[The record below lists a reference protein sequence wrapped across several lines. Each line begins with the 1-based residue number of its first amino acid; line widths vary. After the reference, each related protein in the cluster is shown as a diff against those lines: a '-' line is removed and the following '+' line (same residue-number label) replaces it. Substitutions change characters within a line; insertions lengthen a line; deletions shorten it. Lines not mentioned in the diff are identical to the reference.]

1 MKKQILTSLTL
12 MMALTS
18 AGCASQQAASSTSAS
33 TSSASSTSANTTTA
47 ETMNIV
53 EEFKTPAAQTKP
65 LTRWWVPGS
74 HMNKDEIE
82 KEIKS
87 MVDAGFGGAEI
98 VPVSVEGGD
107 GDGQIDWG
115 TDQWKEIT
123 KFILETAGKY
133 DFTIDFTLTPAWPL
147 ALPTIKDV
155 NDPKQGAQMEL
166 DGAWV
171 DGISAKNPLKGNL
184 PVSKEAQEDAAKVD
198 GNIELI
204 AVTAAPYVDKENK
217 VLDYSKA
224 VSIDLDD
231 VKKNEDGTYSLDFTP
246 EGDGEYVVYAWYQ
259 HPSGNTKYGN
269 NQVDHFS
276 AAGTQMIIDYWQD
289 ELIPYYGDDWKNV
302 RSLFV
307 DSLEFETHLDW
318 TYELNKGFQEKYGY
332 DIMPYLAAVYDSS
345 DEFTAIG
352 NYMGD
357 PVNTFTF
364 NENSEQI
371 KNDFRQYLTE
381 LYIQNN
387 IVPLQEFCQANGVT
401 LRYQTSYGKSLNL
414 LETAMYPDIPE
425 TESLYGNDYMDFY
438 RLQSGAV
445 HAMDKPIYS
454 METAAEWTETWN
466 DKKEDGNYGTRGNG
480 ENNSGNYEQTFADH
494 LWHDQRAF
502 ASGVNQVVF
511 HGYPYNGQY
520 EDGAVAGTQWPGFTG
535 FESYRWSNSW
545 GERQPNW
552 MYAKNYTDFIS
563 RNQIILRQG
572 TPKVDL
578 AVYHYSYYETI
589 DFWGPDK
596 ILDTTNLEQNGYSY
610 DFIDPSI
617 LSLDD
622 MQVEDG
628 RLDAAGCAYKALVF
642 NNEEVIPYETAK
654 KVKDLA
660 EKGLPIVFVNS
671 VPETKAYVQDDDVKA
686 VIDEI
691 LKLDTVIQVDD
702 LDSLAQTL
710 KDKDIIPDAN
720 YTDETLL
727 TNHRQDEAIDYYYF
741 YNYGD
746 AHNYKE
752 VQLAD
757 VVDCEIEL
765 SGEGTPYLMDAWTG
779 ETSAIA
785 DYTQEDGKVTVNVE
799 IAPNDSKI
807 IALSKDELAPA
818 AEKTEAM
825 SGEVKIDDWS
835 LTVESWTK
843 GESVLETKKT
853 NIEVGTLDELKPWD
867 QIEGL
872 EDVSGVGV
880 YSAEF
885 EMPAD
890 YKAGQ
895 EAYIHCGF
903 VKDAYGVAI
912 NDKDIEID
920 PISGL
925 ANVTD
930 FVKEG
935 KNTIKI
941 TVATSMLNAI
951 LKENSSILNEDGRVL
966 DDRSPASYGLV
977 NDVIINGSGS
987 LK

>member
-1 MKKQILTSLTL
+1 MNKQVLTGLAL
-12 MMALTS
+12 MMALS
-18 AGCASQQAASSTSAS
+18 SIGCASQPTAS
-33 TSSASSTSANTTTA
+33 TSTTSTASAATEA
-47 ETMNIV
+47 EGVKNVSIV
-53 EEFKTPAAQTKP
+53 EEFKNPANQNKP
-65 LTRWWVPGS
+65 LTRWWIPGS
-74 HMNKDEIE
+74 QMNKDEIE

-87 MVDAGFGGAEI
+87 MADAGFGGAEI

-115 TDQWKEIT
+115 SDQWKEIT
-123 KFILETAGKY
+123 KYILETAGKY

-171 DGISAKNPLKGNL
+171 DGITADHPLNGKL
-184 PVSKEAQEDAAKVD
+184 PVSQEAQDDAKKVE
-198 GNIELI
+198 GEVKLI
-204 AVTAAPYVDKENK
+204 AVSAAPYLDKENK
-217 VLDYSKA
+217 VLDYSSAKA
-224 VSIDLDD
+224 LDLDT
-231 VKKNEDGTYSLDFTP
+231 VKENEDGTWSIDFTP
-246 EGDGEYVVYAWYQ
+246 EDDREYVLYAWYQ

-269 NQVDHFS
+269 NQVDHYS
-276 AAGTQMIIDYWQD
+276 AAGTQMIIDYWED
-289 ELIPYYGDDWKNV
+289 ELIPYYGDGWKNV

-318 TYELNKGFQEKYGY
+318 TYDLNKGFQEKYGY

-345 DEFTAIG
+345 DEMSAIG

-364 NENSEQI
+364 NENTEQI
-371 KNDFRQYLTE
+371 KNDFREYLTE

-387 IVPLQEFCQANGVT
+387 IVPLQEFCQANGVS

-438 RLQSGAV
+438 RLQAGAV
-445 HAMDKPIYS
+445 HAQDKPIYS

-520 EDGAVAGTQWPGFTG
+520 EQGTVAGTQWPGFTG

-552 MYAKNYTDFIS
+552 MFAKDYTDFIS
-563 RNQIILRQG
+563 RNQMILRQG

-578 AVYHYSYYETI
+578 AVYHHSYYETI

-596 ILDTTNLEQNGYSY
+596 VLDTTDLEQNGYSY

-617 LSLDD
+617 LSLDN
-622 MQVEDG
+622 MQVEEN
-628 RLDAAGCAYKALVF
+628 RLDLEGAAYKALIF
-642 NNEEVIPYETAK
+642 NNEDMIPYETAK
-654 KVKDLA
+654 KVKELA
-660 EKGLPIVFVNS
+660 ENGLTIVFVNS
-671 VPETKAYVQDDDVKA
+671 IPENKAFVQDEEVEDL
-686 VIDEI
+686 IDEI
-691 LKLDTVIQVDD
+691 LKLDTVIEVDD
-702 LDSLAQTL
+702 LDSLADAL
-710 KDKDIIPDAN
+710 KEHQIIPDAD
-720 YTDETLL
+720 YSDETLL
-727 TNHRQDEAIDYYYF
+727 TNHRQDETADYYYF

-752 VQLAD
+752 IQTAD
-757 VVDCEIEL
+757 IVDCEIEL
-765 SGEGTPYLMDAWTG
+765 TGEGTPYLMDAWTG
-779 ETSAIA
+779 ETTPIA
-785 DYTQEDGKVTVNVE
+785 DYTEEDGKVTVNLE

-807 IALSKDELAPA
+807 IALSSEELAPA
-818 AEKTEAM
+818 AEATDPMA
-825 SGEVKIDDWS
+825 GEVKMDNWS

-843 GESVLETKKT
+843 GETVLDIEKT
-853 NIEVGTLDELKPWD
+853 QIEIGELEELKSWN

-872 EDVSGVGV
+872 ETVSGVGV
-880 YSAEF
+880 YTTEF
-885 EMPAD
+885 EMPSD
-890 YKAGQ
+890 YKEGQ

-903 VKDAYGVAI
+903 IKDAYGVTI

-930 FVKEG
+930 FVKPG
-935 KNTIKI
+935 KNTIKMI
-941 TVATSMLNAI
+941 VATSMLNAI
-951 LKENSSILNEDGRVL
+951 LKENSSILNEEGRVL
-966 DDRSPASYGLV
+966 DDRSPAAYGLV
-977 NDVIINGSGS
+977 NDVVINGSSS

>member
-1 MKKQILTSLTL
+1 MNKQVLTGLAL
-12 MMALTS
+12 MMALS
-18 AGCASQQAASSTSAS
+18 SIGCASQPTAS
-33 TSSASSTSANTTTA
+33 TSTTSTASAATEA
-47 ETMNIV
+47 EGVKNVSIV
-53 EEFKTPAAQTKP
+53 EEFKNPANQNKP

-74 HMNKDEIE
+74 QMNKDEIE

-87 MVDAGFGGAEI
+87 MADAGFGGAEI

-115 TDQWKEIT
+115 SDQWKEIT
-123 KFILETAGKY
+123 KYILETAGKY

-171 DGISAKNPLKGNL
+171 DGITADHPLNGKL
-184 PVSKEAQEDAAKVD
+184 PVSQEAQDDAKKVE
-198 GNIELI
+198 GEVKLI
-204 AVTAAPYVDKENK
+204 AVSAAPYLDKENK
-217 VLDYSKA
+217 VLDYSSAKA
-224 VSIDLDD
+224 LDLDT
-231 VKKNEDGTYSLDFTP
+231 VKENEDGTWSIDFTP
-246 EGDGEYVVYAWYQ
+246 EDDREYVLYAWYQ

-269 NQVDHFS
+269 NQVDHYS
-276 AAGTQMIIDYWQD
+276 AAGTQMIIDYWED
-289 ELIPYYGDDWKNV
+289 ELIPYYGDGWKNV

-318 TYELNKGFQEKYGY
+318 TYDLNKGFQEKYGY

-345 DEFTAIG
+345 DEMSAIG

-364 NENSEQI
+364 NENTEQI
-371 KNDFRQYLTE
+371 KNDFREYLTE

-387 IVPLQEFCQANGVT
+387 IVPLQEFCQANGVS

-438 RLQSGAV
+438 RLQAGAV
-445 HAMDKPIYS
+445 HAQDKPIYS

-520 EDGAVAGTQWPGFTG
+520 EQGTVAGTQWPGFTG

-552 MYAKNYTDFIS
+552 MFAKDYTDFIS
-563 RNQIILRQG
+563 RNQMILRQG

-578 AVYHYSYYETI
+578 AVYHHSYYETI

-596 ILDTTNLEQNGYSY
+596 VLDTTDLEQNGYSY

-617 LSLDD
+617 LSLDN
-622 MQVEDG
+622 MQVEEN
-628 RLDAAGCAYKALVF
+628 RLDLEGAAYKALIF
-642 NNEEVIPYETAK
+642 NNEDMIPYETAK
-654 KVKDLA
+654 KVKELA
-660 EKGLPIVFVNS
+660 ENGLTIVFVNS
-671 VPETKAYVQDDDVKA
+671 IPENKAFVQDEEVEDL
-686 VIDEI
+686 IDEI
-691 LKLDTVIQVDD
+691 LKLDTVIEVDD
-702 LDSLAQTL
+702 LDSLADAL
-710 KDKDIIPDAN
+710 KEHQIIPDAD
-720 YTDETLL
+720 YSDETLL
-727 TNHRQDEAIDYYYF
+727 TNHRQDETADYYYF

-752 VQLAD
+752 IQTAD
-757 VVDCEIEL
+757 IVDCEIEL
-765 SGEGTPYLMDAWTG
+765 TGEGTPYLMDAWTG
-779 ETSAIA
+779 ETTPIA
-785 DYTQEDGKVTVNVE
+785 DYTEEDGKVTVNLE

-807 IALSKDELAPA
+807 IALSSEELAPA
-818 AEKTEAM
+818 AEATDPMA
-825 SGEVKIDDWS
+825 GEVKMDNWS

-843 GESVLETKKT
+843 GETVLDIEKT
-853 NIEVGTLDELKPWD
+853 QIEIGELEELKSWN

-872 EDVSGVGV
+872 ETVSGVGV
-880 YSAEF
+880 YTTEF
-885 EMPAD
+885 EMPSD
-890 YKAGQ
+890 YKEGQ

-903 VKDAYGVAI
+903 IKDAYGVTI

-930 FVKEG
+930 FVKPG
-935 KNTIKI
+935 KNTIKMI
-941 TVATSMLNAI
+941 VATSMLNAI
-951 LKENSSILNEDGRVL
+951 LKENSSILNEEGRVL
-966 DDRSPASYGLV
+966 DDRSPAAYGLV
-977 NDVIINGSGS
+977 NDVVINGSSS

>member
-1 MKKQILTSLTL
+1 MNKQVLTGLAL
-12 MMALTS
+12 MMALS
-18 AGCASQQAASSTSAS
+18 SIGCASQPTAS
-33 TSSASSTSANTTTA
+33 TSTTSTASAATEA
-47 ETMNIV
+47 EGVKNVSIV
-53 EEFKTPAAQTKP
+53 EEFKNPANQNKP

-74 HMNKDEIE
+74 QMNKDEIE

-87 MVDAGFGGAEI
+87 MADAGFGGAEI

-115 TDQWKEIT
+115 SDQWKEIT
-123 KFILETAGKY
+123 KYILETAGKY

-171 DGISAKNPLKGNL
+171 DGITADHPLNGKL
-184 PVSKEAQEDAAKVD
+184 PVSQEAQDDAKKVE
-198 GNIELI
+198 GEVKLI
-204 AVTAAPYVDKENK
+204 AVSAAPYLDKENK
-217 VLDYSKA
+217 VLDYSSAKA
-224 VSIDLDD
+224 LDLDT
-231 VKKNEDGTYSLDFTP
+231 VKENEDGTWSIDFTP
-246 EGDGEYVVYAWYQ
+246 EDDREYVLYAWYQ

-269 NQVDHFS
+269 NQVDHYS
-276 AAGTQMIIDYWQD
+276 AAGTQMIIDYWED
-289 ELIPYYGDDWKNV
+289 ELIPYYGDGWKNV

-318 TYELNKGFQEKYGY
+318 TYDLNKGFQEKYGY

-345 DEFTAIG
+345 DEMSAIG

-364 NENSEQI
+364 NENTEQI
-371 KNDFRQYLTE
+371 KNDFREYLTE

-387 IVPLQEFCQANGVT
+387 IVPLQEFCQANGVS

-438 RLQSGAV
+438 RLQAGAV
-445 HAMDKPIYS
+445 HAQDKPIYS

-520 EDGAVAGTQWPGFTG
+520 EQGTVAGTQWPGFTG

-552 MYAKNYTDFIS
+552 MFAKDYTDFIS
-563 RNQIILRQG
+563 RNQMILRQG

-578 AVYHYSYYETI
+578 AVYHHSYYETI

-596 ILDTTNLEQNGYSY
+596 VLDTTDLEQNGYSY

-617 LSLDD
+617 LSLDN
-622 MQVEDG
+622 MQVEEN
-628 RLDAAGCAYKALVF
+628 RLDLEGAAYKALIF
-642 NNEEVIPYETAK
+642 NNEDMIPYETAK
-654 KVKDLA
+654 KVKELA
-660 EKGLPIVFVNS
+660 ENGLTIVFVNS
-671 VPETKAYVQDDDVKA
+671 IPENKAFVQDEEVEDL
-686 VIDEI
+686 IDEI
-691 LKLDTVIQVDD
+691 LKLDTVIEVDD
-702 LDSLAQTL
+702 LDSLADAL
-710 KDKDIIPDAN
+710 KEHQIIPDAD
-720 YTDETLL
+720 YSDETLL
-727 TNHRQDEAIDYYYF
+727 TNHRQDETADYYYF

-752 VQLAD
+752 IQTAD
-757 VVDCEIEL
+757 IVDCEIEL
-765 SGEGTPYLMDAWTG
+765 TGEGTPYLMDAWTG
-779 ETSAIA
+779 ETTPIA
-785 DYTQEDGKVTVNVE
+785 DYTEEDGKVTVNLE

-807 IALSKDELAPA
+807 IALSSEELAPA
-818 AEKTEAM
+818 AEATDPMA
-825 SGEVKIDDWS
+825 GEVKMNNWS

-843 GESVLETKKT
+843 GETVLDIEKT
-853 NIEVGTLDELKPWD
+853 QIEIGELEELKSWN

-872 EDVSGVGV
+872 ETVSGVGV
-880 YSAEF
+880 YTTEF
-885 EMPAD
+885 EMPSD
-890 YKAGQ
+890 YKEGQ

-903 VKDAYGVAI
+903 IKDAYGVTI

-930 FVKEG
+930 FVKPG
-935 KNTIKI
+935 KNTIKMI
-941 TVATSMLNAI
+941 VATSMLNAI
-951 LKENSSILNEDGRVL
+951 LKENSSILNEEGRVL
-966 DDRSPASYGLV
+966 DDRSPAAYGLV
-977 NDVIINGSGS
+977 NDVVINGSSS

>member
-1 MKKQILTSLTL
+1 MNKQVLTGLAL
-12 MMALTS
+12 MMALS
-18 AGCASQQAASSTSAS
+18 SIGCASQPTAS
-33 TSSASSTSANTTTA
+33 TSTTSTASAATEA
-47 ETMNIV
+47 EGVKNVSIV
-53 EEFKTPAAQTKP
+53 EEFKNPANQNKP

-74 HMNKDEIE
+74 QMNKDEIE

-87 MVDAGFGGAEI
+87 MADAGFGGAEI

-115 TDQWKEIT
+115 SDQWKEIT
-123 KFILETAGKY
+123 KYILETAGKY

-171 DGISAKNPLKGNL
+171 DGITADHPLNGKL
-184 PVSKEAQEDAAKVD
+184 PVSQEAQDDAKKVE
-198 GNIELI
+198 GEVKLI
-204 AVTAAPYVDKENK
+204 AVSAAPYLDKENK
-217 VLDYSKA
+217 VLDYSSAKA
-224 VSIDLDD
+224 LDLDT
-231 VKKNEDGTYSLDFTP
+231 VKENEDGTWSIDFTP
-246 EGDGEYVVYAWYQ
+246 EDDREYVLYAWYQ

-269 NQVDHFS
+269 NQVDHYS
-276 AAGTQMIIDYWQD
+276 AAGTQMIIDYWED
-289 ELIPYYGDDWKNV
+289 ELIPYYGDGWKNV

-318 TYELNKGFQEKYGY
+318 TYDLNKGFQEKYGY

-345 DEFTAIG
+345 DEMSAIG

-364 NENSEQI
+364 NENTEQI
-371 KNDFRQYLTE
+371 KNDFREYLTE

-387 IVPLQEFCQANGVT
+387 IVPLQEFCQANGVS

-438 RLQSGAV
+438 RLQAGAV
-445 HAMDKPIYS
+445 HAQDKPIYS

-520 EDGAVAGTQWPGFTG
+520 EQGTVAGTQWPGFTG

-552 MYAKNYTDFIS
+552 MFAKDYTDFIS
-563 RNQIILRQG
+563 RNQMILRQG

-578 AVYHYSYYETI
+578 AVYHHSYYETI

-596 ILDTTNLEQNGYSY
+596 VLDTTDLEQNGYSY

-617 LSLDD
+617 LSLDN
-622 MQVEDG
+622 MQVEEN
-628 RLDAAGCAYKALVF
+628 RLDLEGAAYKALIF
-642 NNEEVIPYETAK
+642 NNEDMIPYETAK
-654 KVKDLA
+654 KVKELA
-660 EKGLPIVFVNS
+660 ENGLTIVFVNS
-671 VPETKAYVQDDDVKA
+671 IPENKAFVQDEEVEDL
-686 VIDEI
+686 IDEI
-691 LKLDTVIQVDD
+691 LKLDTVIEVDD
-702 LDSLAQTL
+702 LDSLADAL
-710 KDKDIIPDAN
+710 KEHQIIPDAD
-720 YTDETLL
+720 YSDETLL
-727 TNHRQDEAIDYYYF
+727 TNHRQDETADYYYF

-752 VQLAD
+752 IQTAD
-757 VVDCEIEL
+757 IVDCEIEL
-765 SGEGTPYLMDAWTG
+765 TGEGTPYLMDAWTG
-779 ETSAIA
+779 ETTPIA
-785 DYTQEDGKVTVNVE
+785 DYTEEDGKVTVNLE

-807 IALSKDELAPA
+807 IALSSEELAPA
-818 AEKTEAM
+818 AEATDPMA
-825 SGEVKIDDWS
+825 GEVKMDNWS

-843 GESVLETKKT
+843 GETVLDIEKT
-853 NIEVGTLDELKPWD
+853 QIEIGELEELKSWN

-872 EDVSGVGV
+872 ETVSGVGV
-880 YSAEF
+880 YTTEF
-885 EMPAD
+885 EMPSD
-890 YKAGQ
+890 YKEGQ

-903 VKDAYGVAI
+903 IKDAYGVTI

-930 FVKEG
+930 FVKPG
-935 KNTIKI
+935 KNTIKM

-951 LKENSSILNEDGRVL
+951 LKENSSILNEEGRVL
-966 DDRSPASYGLV
+966 DDRSPAAYGLV
-977 NDVIINGSGS
+977 NDVVINGSSS